1 MEVQCSKNCF
11 KFLLSQEAGA
21 SEINIEKQP
30 QTPRPKL
37 KKAYIKY

>member
-30 QTPRPKL
+30 QKL
-37 KKAYIKY
+37 RRKG